1 MSLLRAVIRTT
12 AVGALRDQT
21 WAQSRVADSSMTPIA
36 QAVYGGP
43 AQPYIMVYTD
53 RDDISPVQA
62 KGELYSPLNRLLQ
75 LTMEIGIASSI
86 RDPTGKLQ
94 PVIANTDEGMELAC
108 DIVQAQAIAAL
119 DGEPLSLWG
128 DVFKRMCKI
137 RRVLTVR
144 GGQSGQGVKYSARR
158 VVLVMSP
165 LIWDVVPGIVPAAN
179 HPINTFITLAKSNP
193 FLHVADTA
201 AVIQPLLPNINAP
214 TWRQAQ
220 AFLGLDNQS
229 IRAINP
235 DGTPLPVELF
245 EVPPYDPPPATGT
258 PDEYV
263 PVSKEMT
270 LQDDDNAEQEWP
282 PLVPQYHDYD

>member
-21 WAQSRVADSSMTPIA
+21 WAQERVADSSMTPIA
-36 QAVYGGP
+36 QAVYGGLP
-43 AQPYIMVYTD
+43 KPYILVYTD
-53 RDDISPVQA
+53 RDDISPVQG
-62 KGELYSPLNRLLQ
+62 KGQLYRGDNRLLQ
-75 LTMEIGIASSI
+75 LTMEIGVASSI

-94 PVIANTDEGMELAC
+94 LQIANTDEGMELAC
-108 DIVQAQAIAAL
+108 DVTQAQAIAAL

-128 DVFKRMCKI
+128 DLFKRMVHI

-158 VVLVMSP
+158 VVLAMQTQCFDVMP
-165 LIWDVVPGIVPAAN
+165 GVVLPST
-179 HPINTFITLAKSNP
+179 HPINTFIALARSNP
-193 FLHVADTA
+193 FLKTQDTSN
-201 AVIQPLLPNINAP
+201 VIQPLLPNINAP

-220 AFLGLDNQS
+220 AFLGLDNQA
-229 IRAINP
+229 IRALNP

-263 PVSKEMT
+263 PMSEEAT
-270 LQDDDNAEQEWP
+270 LVDDDNPEQEWA
-282 PLVPQYHDYD
+282 PLDPQYHDYD